1 LTSSTGNKLC
11 ELSVECSEEIIMISS
26 ASLRNILLI
35 FVAFA
40 TISRAQQ
47 QPNIIYILA
56 DDLGKYK
63 TVSHAM

>member
-1 LTSSTGNKLC
+1 
-11 ELSVECSEEIIMISS
+11 MISS